1 MGNQEMKERRNNK
14 MDYFKNKVCIEVEFV
29 SKWPDSADKVLREMK
44 EAASV
49 WASKNRILLNSIRKN
64 TVETVS

>member
-1 MGNQEMKERRNNK
+1 
-14 MDYFKNKVCIEVEFV
+14 MDSLKNKVCIEVEFV

>member
-1 MGNQEMKERRNNK
+1 MAR
-14 MDYFKNKVCIEVEFV
+14 FKNKVCIEVEFL
-29 SKWPDSADKVLREMK
+29 SSWPDRADEVLREMK

>member
-1 MGNQEMKERRNNK
+1 

-29 SKWPDSADKVLREMK
+29 SKWPDSADKVLREMM